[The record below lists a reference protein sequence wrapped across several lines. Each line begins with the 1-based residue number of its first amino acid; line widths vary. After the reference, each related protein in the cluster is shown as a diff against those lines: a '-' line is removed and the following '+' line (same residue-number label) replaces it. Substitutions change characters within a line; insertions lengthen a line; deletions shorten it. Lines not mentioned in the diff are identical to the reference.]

1 MLIAPAL
8 AEVQAFHH
16 IIHGNRLINE
26 IRMRLDEGIVVI
38 LLPMQLT
45 TGKRCQL
52 FLQIYIIPVVAVL
65 LIRQTWHHAFEA
77 LLGKIIDTM
86 HFKRLALVLLLQL
99 LHQTRQIL
107 IASAKGLNVK
117 INVVAFNL
125 QQKEIVRYAPI
136 NMIAVTP
143 DKKIGKGT
151 FAAILM

>member
-16 IIHGNRLINE
+16 IIHSNRLINK
-26 IRMRLDEGIVVI
+26 IRMRLDKSIVVI
-38 LLPMQLT
+38 LLSVQLAA
-45 TGKRCQL
+45 GKRCQL
-52 FLQIYIIPVVAVL
+52 FLQIYIIPVIAVFF
-65 LIRQTWHHAFEA
+65 ICQTRHHALKA

-86 HFKRLALVLLLQL
+86 HFKRFALMLLLQL
-99 LHQTRQIL
+99 LHQTQQIL
-107 IASAKGLNVK
+107 IASAKRLNVK

-125 QQKEIVRYAPI
+125 QQQEIMCYAPI